1 MKIQYKVFLL
11 GTVMLGL
18 ALASIAFQEMFDHG
32 WLTRPQADVLAFVVS
47 VWTVVALGVAASDVV
62 DSTFKRFRPH
72 PPGAMLIAAGIIVGF
87 ALLARNGAPEPY
99 YAEAVEIGA
108 VVGAIPAL
116 EFVIWAEPV
125 EKRLA
130 RVQAALEERGV
141 IE

>member
-1 MKIQYKVFLL
+1 MKIQYKVYLL
-11 GTVMLGL
+11 GTVMIAL
-18 ALASIAFQEMFDHG
+18 ALATIIFQEMYDHG

-47 VWTVVALGVAASDVV
+47 LWVVVTLAIVASDVV
-62 DSTFKRFRPH
+62 DMVCKQFRPH
-72 PPGAMLIAAGIIVGF
+72 PPGAMLIAVGIIVGF

-99 YAEAVEIGA
+99 HAEAVEIGA
-108 VVGAIPAL
+108 VAGAIPAV

-125 EKRLA
+125 EKRLT